1 MRRSPRSGALR
12 ETSAH
17 SFPSRGASLGQVLS
31 FEGCLVWRDQQ
42 RLAGKTVVMTNG
54 HFDLLH
60 VGHVRYLQG
69 ARQLGDVLVV
79 GLNSDA
85 STRARKPGRP
95 LVPQEDRAEL
105 LAALACV
112 DVVVIFDDP
121 NAITLVASLRPEV
134 YVKGGDW
141 GQPGGPQPPEAE
153 IVSGYGGVVV
163 YLPYVPD
170 HSTTRLIERIRALP
184 DS

>member
-1 MRRSPRSGALR
+1 
-12 ETSAH
+12 
-17 SFPSRGASLGQVLS
+17 
-31 FEGCLVWRDQQ
+31 
-42 RLAGKTVVMTNG
+42 MTNG

-69 ARQLGDVLVV
+69 ARDLGDALVV

-112 DVVVIFDDP
+112 DAVVIFDDLD
-121 NAITLVASLRPEV
+121 ARALVAALSPEL

-141 GQPGGPQPPEAE
+141 GRPGGSQPPEAE
-153 IVSGYGGVVV
+153 IVAGYGGRVI

-170 HSTTRLIERIRALP
+170 HSTTRLIRRIRALP
-184 DS
+184 EG

>member
-1 MRRSPRSGALR
+1 MGD
-12 ETSAH
+12 
-17 SFPSRGASLGQVLS
+17 VLDL
-31 FEGCLVWRDQQ
+31 EQALVWRDQQ
-42 RLAGKTVVMTNG
+42 RRAGRSVVMTNG

-60 VGHVRYLQG
+60 VGHIRYLQG
-69 ARQLGDVLVV
+69 ARRLGDALVV

-105 LAALACV
+105 LAALGCV
-112 DVVVIFDDP
+112 DVVVIFEDLD
-121 NAITLVASLRPEV
+121 ARALVAALRPEV

-153 IVSGYGGVVV
+153 VVSAYGGRVA

-170 HSTTRLIERIRALP
+170 RSTSRLIERIRAFAGN
-184 DS
+184 

>member
-1 MRRSPRSGALR
+1 M
-12 ETSAH
+12 
-17 SFPSRGASLGQVLS
+17 SLEEAVS
-31 FEGCLVWRDQQ
+31 WRDQKHD
-42 RLAGKTVVMTNG
+42 AGLTVVMTNG

-69 ARQLGDVLVV
+69 ARRLGDALVV

-95 LVPQEDRAEL
+95 LVPEEDRAEL
-105 LAALACV
+105 LAALGCV
-112 DVVVIFDDP
+112 DVVVIFDALDA
-121 NAITLVASLRPEV
+121 NALVAALRPEV

-141 GQPGGPQPPEAE
+141 GQPGGPQPPEAQNV
-153 IVSGYGGVVV
+153 IGYGGRVV

-170 HSTTRLIERIRALP
+170 QSTTRLIDRIRAL
-184 DS
+184 SEG